1 VTASSPHGAI
11 RNILVHLDAAA
22 CAAGRLRAARSA
34 ARRFGAEVF
43 AQFCVESTLASMR
56 LAIAESPAALF
67 ETRAAMAL
75 EQAQRWFEQPAA
87 GDAAGTWLEPSA
99 ADAAEAFLRQAR
111 CADLVVMGT
120 QESAAPV
127 DSMIPS
133 GLLEAVLLRS
143 GRPLLLMPPQLQ
155 CWDAAVDAVVVGWNG
170 SAHAARAVAAA
181 LPWLQAARRV
191 HVLVSRRAADAS
203 EVDGLDLARALAGHG
218 IKATLQRDDGDAPG
232 DDAGQRLS
240 GLARDVDAGLVVMG
254 GYGHARLQEQVLGG
268 ATATMLRAAPLP
280 VLMSH

>member
-1 VTASSPHGAI
+1 MTTPAPRGAI

-22 CAAGRLRAARSA
+22 CAAGRLRAARSS
-34 ARRFGAEVF
+34 ARRFGAQVF
-43 AQFCVESTLASMR
+43 AQFCVEPSLAAMR

-75 EQAQRWFEQPAA
+75 EQAQRWFEQRAA
-87 GDAAGTWLEPSA
+87 GDAAGTWLEPSG

-120 QESAAPV
+120 RESAANV

-155 CWDAAVDAVVVGWNG
+155 CWDASVDVVVLGWNA

-181 LPWLQAARRV
+181 LPWMLAARRV
-191 HVLVSRRAADAS
+191 HVLVARRAADSS
-203 EVDGLDLARALAGHG
+203 ELDGLDLQRALAGHG
-218 IKATLQRDDGDAPG
+218 IEATMHRDDGDAPG
-232 DDAGQRLS
+232 DDAGRRLS
-240 GLARDVDAGLVVMG
+240 GLASEVGAGLVVMG
-254 GYGHARLQEQVLGG
+254 GYGHGRLQEQVLGG

-280 VLMSH
+280 VLMAH